1 MLQRR
6 LVEKI
11 VVFLLVL
18 PRRKLMY
25 DSALLFSFYILLLGR
40 NLFDCSHGIIMQEIQ
55 NFYCKNCEYHQHQC
69 FACGKLGSSDKV
81 IGAEV

>member
-1 MLQRR
+1 MLLWR

-25 DSALLFSFYILLLGR
+25 DGVCYFSFIFYFSFSTSYDHVDDKDNGGC
-40 NLFDCSHGIIMQEIQ
+40 DCD
-55 NFYCKNCEYHQHQC
+55 
-69 FACGKLGSSDKV
+69 GSMSVSDK
-81 IGAEV
+81 GGSNDKEDKGDEQW